1 MVLYGHNE
9 IWGKIL
15 EATRGYEMLPDLT
28 LLKLFIHQGV
38 GLLGAASVVAER
50 TGSVTGSEGSEP
62 GSSAISRKQ
71 QQPTRRRDGFCTYA
85 HLLDYV
91 PLQLAIWKATYHLLP
106 TTNQAETPA
115 VIEIATRHP
124 LPA

>member
-1 MVLYGHNE
+1 
-9 IWGKIL
+9 
-15 EATRGYEMLPDLT
+15 MLPDLT

-50 TGSVTGSEGSEP
+50 TGSEGSEP

-91 PLQLAIWKATYHLLP
+91 PLQLAIWKATYHILP
-106 TTNQAETPA
+106 TTNQAEPPA